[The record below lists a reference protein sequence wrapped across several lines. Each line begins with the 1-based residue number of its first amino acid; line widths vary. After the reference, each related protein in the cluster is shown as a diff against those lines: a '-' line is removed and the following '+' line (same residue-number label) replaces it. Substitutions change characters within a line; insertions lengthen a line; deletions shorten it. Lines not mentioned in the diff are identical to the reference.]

1 MQKQLRALAFAAAM
15 LAGQPGLTQPLGSV
29 AFSSLDPDTP
39 VSGTLTINDL
49 TPNGDR
55 LDLSLSAA
63 APTVLDQLDTLARSA
78 GNLGSCEARLYWE
91 GPTRVTSAQ
100 GDHADLTTRVRGEI
114 WTCGFLTTRLIRDTK
129 TVDLALTP
137 IWNPDPPGL
146 RLKVEITNIHN
157 VPGEFVAALRA
168 SGVGLSDVLD
178 VPLGDPDLLS
188 TLAPQVHSL
197 QVTAPQGAAGL
208 TITTDL
214 SLDRTAAQA
223 MMFDQFDVP
232 AFTGRLFG
240 VPQ

>member
-1 MQKQLRALAFAAAM
+1 MQKQLCALAMAAVM
-15 LAGQPGLTQPLGSV
+15 LAGQPGLAQPLGNV

-39 VSGTLTINDL
+39 VSGTLSVNSL

-63 APTVLDQLDTLARSA
+63 APTVLDQLDTLARNA

-100 GDHADLTTRVRGEI
+100 GDRADLTTRVRGEF
-114 WTCGFLTTRLIRDTK
+114 WACSPFKTRLIRDTK

-137 IWNPDPPGL
+137 IWHPDPPGL
-146 RLKVEITNIHN
+146 SLKVEITNIHN
-157 VPGEFVAALRA
+157 VPGDFEAALRA
-168 SGVGLSDVLD
+168 SGVRLSDELE
-178 VPLGDPDLLS
+178 VPLGDHDLLS

-197 QVTAPQGAAGL
+197 QVSAPPGAAGL

-214 SLDRTAAQA
+214 SLDRAAAQA
-223 MMFDQFDVP
+223 LMLSQFGMP
-232 AFTGRLFG
+232 ALAGLLFRL
-240 VPQ
+240 PQ